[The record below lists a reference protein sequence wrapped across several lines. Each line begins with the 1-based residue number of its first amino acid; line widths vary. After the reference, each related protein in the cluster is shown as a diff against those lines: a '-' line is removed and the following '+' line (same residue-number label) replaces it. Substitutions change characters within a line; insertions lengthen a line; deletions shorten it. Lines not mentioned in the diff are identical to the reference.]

1 MFGKFELWMRKS
13 TVIAYGIKIFIICL
27 IFNQNIFASG
37 VIAERI
43 NKLDSL
49 IPTLHGKAK
58 IDSILVLVNL
68 CSYDLPYIGLK
79 WGNEGL
85 SLVNKNN
92 QFKYKKGYLYN
103 YIGEIYNQIDDFK
116 TAEYYF
122 QKTKSIMEKHGDK
135 YGLAIAYYNIAYNAI
150 SLRNFQLAGDY
161 FLKAINFAKESNNKK
176 IIADANSSL
185 GVLNYILGNNKE
197 SLGRSFRGLELST
210 QIDYKEGIAL
220 ACEHLG
226 LTYMSI
232 PDYPNTK
239 KYLEKALYLQEFI
252 GDKFGIAEAMESIS
266 VYYLYQNDN
275 KKALELLNK
284 SLLLSEELNVKQS
297 IASALTNLG
306 AVYENLGDYPKSL
319 SHFEN
324 SIKILEELNDL
335 RGLYYA
341 YRRMSYTY
349 EKVGEYKKAL
359 ESYRQF
365 KNIYDSVYTDIRA
378 QTIYGLESKIES
390 TQKDYELRKLA
401 LQNESTK
408 KVQIYLFASLIMA
421 CIVILVIYYALT
433 QKKRVNQKL
442 AYINKQLEEN
452 QDALE
457 TANNNLTIANKEK
470 DKFINIL
477 AHDLR
482 SPFFGI
488 LGISSLLANDFDS
501 FEKHEIKQHLYS
513 LNGALR
519 NLFELLDNLLTWSRF
534 NSRKISYSPET
545 FNAAD
550 IINNSFDIFKFN
562 LLEKS
567 INTVIKVDDKIL
579 VYADKN
585 MFESTIRNLISN
597 AIKFSTHGSKIQINA
612 DKKSD
617 FLSIE
622 VIDEGVGIDQDTIN
636 NILNNQS
643 VSTPGTKNEKGSG
656 LGLELCQE
664 FVVKNGGEFFIESKS
679 NLGTKIKFTT
689 PISKS

>member
-1 MFGKFELWMRKS
+1 MRKS
-13 TVIAYGIKIFIICL
+13 TVIACGIKIFIICL
-27 IFNQNIFASG
+27 IFNQNIFSSG

-43 NKLDSL
+43 NRLDSL
-49 IPTLHGKAK
+49 IPTLQESAK
-58 IDSILVLVNL
+58 IDSILVLVDL

-79 WGNEGL
+79 WGNDGL
-85 SLVNKNN
+85 DLIREN
-92 QFKYKKGYLYN
+92 QKFKYKKGYLFN
-103 YIGEIYNQIDDFK
+103 FIGKIYNQTDDFK
-116 TAEYYF
+116 NAEYYF
-122 QKTKSIMEKHGDK
+122 QKAKNTMEKHDDK
-135 YGLAIAYYNIAYNAI
+135 YGLAIAYYYIAYNAI

-161 FLKAINFAKESNNKK
+161 FLKAINFAKESNNIK

-197 SLGRSFRGLELST
+197 SLSRSFRGLELST
-210 QIDYKEGIAL
+210 KIDYKEGMAL

-226 LTYMSI
+226 LTYLSI
-232 PDYPNTK
+232 SDYPNTK

-252 GDKFGIAEAMESIS
+252 GNKFGIAEAMESFS

-275 KKALELLNK
+275 NKALELLNK

-306 AVYENLGDYPKSL
+306 AVYENVGDYPKSL
-319 SHFEN
+319 SYFAN

-349 EKVGEYKKAL
+349 EKIGEYKKAL
-359 ESYRQF
+359 ESYRLF

-408 KVQIYLFASLIMA
+408 KIQIYLFASLIMA
-421 CIVILVIYYALT
+421 CIVILVIYYALA

-452 QDALE
+452 QEALE
-457 TANNNLTIANKEK
+457 TANNNLTNANKEK
-470 DKFINIL
+470 DKFIKIL

-488 LGISSLLANDFDS
+488 LGISSLIASDFDS
-501 FEKHEIKQHLYS
+501 FQKHEMKQHLYS

-519 NLFELLDNLLTWSRF
+519 TLFELLDNLLTWSRF
-534 NSRKISYSPET
+534 NSRKISYTPET
-545 FNAAD
+545 FNASE

-567 INTVIKVDDKIL
+567 INPIISIDDKIPIH
-579 VYADKN
+579 ADKN

-597 AIKFSTHGSKIQINA
+597 AIKFSTHGGKIQIYA
-612 DKKSD
+612 EKIGD

-622 VIDEGVGIDQDTIN
+622 VADEGVGIDQDTIN
-636 NILNNQS
+636 NILKNKS

-664 FVVKNGGEFFIESKS
+664 FVVKNGGEFFIES
-679 NLGTKIKFTT
+679 NNNFGTKIKFTT
-689 PISKS
+689 PLSKS